1 MAYGGCWMRSRAR
14 LLFAVAS
21 FALLLPVC
29 GFAPDPSRQLGTDA
43 IVTSAPVYDPLA
55 ALHGGERFPR
65 GAQLLILRDGNA
77 EPLVPDFAASADARV
92 SFDGKKVL
100 FAGRKAATGPW
111 QIWEFTFADR
121 SVRQVTTDST
131 DAIRPLYLPGW
142 RLVYALRTTH
152 GFQLQS
158 ARLVNTKAIEEIEG
172 PDTRAVLPLTYMNAS
187 AVPADVLADGRIL
200 FESGFPL
207 GSGSTPE
214 MFRVYSDG
222 SGVQS
227 YRCDH
232 GTAVGK
238 GRWGG
243 RQLANGD
250 VVFTHGGSLARF
262 TSPLAH
268 EARIEAPQGDYAGGI
283 AETKSG
289 ALLVS
294 VRGTPG
300 AKYALRL
307 WTPGAAASRPLMSR
321 PSENLVDPVLVVERN
336 KPRRHPSA
344 LHDWGYANLL
354 ALDARISR
362 DGTLKGTPASV
373 RLDTQDPQGKAV
385 SFGTAPVEQDGSFFV
400 RVPADRAI
408 RFALLDANGAVLRK
422 ERGWFWI
429 RRGEQRICV
438 GCHEGPER
446 ASENKVP
453 AVLLRTTT
461 PVDLT
466 GTVKQ
471 MAPASPG
478 AAAHD
483 RSDVPGGN

>member
-1 MAYGGCWMRSRAR
+1 MKSRAR
-14 LLFAVAS
+14 LLFVLACVAPL
-21 FALLLPVC
+21 FPLC
-29 GFAPDPSRQLGTDA
+29 GFVPDPSQELGADV
-43 IVTSAPVYDPLA
+43 IVTAAPAYDPLA
-55 ALHGGERFPR
+55 ALHGRERFPK
-65 GAQLLILRDGNA
+65 GARLLLVHERKA
-77 EPLVPDFAASADARV
+77 EPLVDDFAASADANV

-100 FAGRKAATGPW
+100 FSGRRTTNDPW
-111 QIWEFTFADR
+111 QIWEFVFADH

-152 GFQLQS
+152 GFQLRS
-158 ARLVNTKAIEEIEG
+158 ARLVNSKAIEEIEG
-172 PDTRAVLPLTYMNAS
+172 QGTPAVLPLTYLNAS
-187 AVPADVLADGRIL
+187 AIPNDVLADGRIL

-222 SGVQS
+222 SGVES

-232 GTAVGK
+232 GIAP

-243 RQLANGD
+243 RQLASGD

-262 TSPLAH
+262 TSSLAQ
-268 EARIEAPQGDYAGGI
+268 EAHLNAPRGDYAGAV
-283 AETKSG
+283 AEAKSG

-294 VRGTPG
+294 VRETPG
-300 AKYALRL
+300 TQYALKL
-307 WTPGAAASRPLMSR
+307 WTPGAAILRPLIAR
-321 PSENLVDPVLVVERN
+321 PGENLLDPVLVAERSR
-336 KPRRHPSA
+336 PRRHPSA
-344 LHDWGYANLL
+344 LHDWDYAYLL

-362 DGTLKGTPASV
+362 DGAIKGTPASV
-373 RLDTQDPQGKAV
+373 RMETQGPDGKATV
-385 SFGTAPVEQDGSFFV
+385 LGAAPVEQDGSFFV
-400 RVPADRAI
+400 KAPADRAI
-408 RFALLDANGAVLRK
+408 RFALLDAKGAVLRQ

-438 GCHEGPER
+438 GCHAGPEH

-461 PVDLT
+461 PVDLS
-466 GTVKQ
+466 GNAKQ
-471 MAPASPG
+471 LMPES
-478 AAAHD
+478 
-483 RSDVPGGN
+483 PGGN